1 MGVSA
6 LRSLV
11 EPYTLM
17 NNLLRDRR
25 ARREDNVEVGKVCL
39 MVNQSSKNE
48 ASRRTLLDGD
58 RSSDEDDDME
68 EMLPRLLD
76 VCGTE

>member
-6 LRSLV
+6 GRSLV

-39 MVNQSSKNE
+39 MVNQS
-48 ASRRTLLDGD
+48 
-58 RSSDEDDDME
+58 
-68 EMLPRLLD
+68 
-76 VCGTE
+76 

>member
-17 NNLLRDRR
+17 KNLLRDRR
-25 ARREDNVEVGKVCL
+25 ARREENVEVGKVCL
-39 MVNQSSKNE
+39 MVNQS
-48 ASRRTLLDGD
+48 
-58 RSSDEDDDME
+58 
-68 EMLPRLLD
+68 
-76 VCGTE
+76 